1 MLEEHHWHEFI
12 NERER
17 ERERNRYR
25 KKETSCKILTIRF
38 QTELAYAVRWMM

>member
-17 ERERNRYR
+17 EREIDME

>member
-17 ERERNRYR
+17 EREREIDME
-25 KKETSCKILTIRF
+25 KKRL
-38 QTELAYAVRWMM
+38 LAKY

>member
-17 ERERNRYR
+17 EREREREIDME
-25 KKETSCKILTIRF
+25 KKRL
-38 QTELAYAVRWMM
+38 LAKY

>member
-17 ERERNRYR
+17 ERNRYG
-25 KKETSCKILTIRF
+25 KKRDFLQNIDNPFSD
-38 QTELAYAVRWMM
+38 